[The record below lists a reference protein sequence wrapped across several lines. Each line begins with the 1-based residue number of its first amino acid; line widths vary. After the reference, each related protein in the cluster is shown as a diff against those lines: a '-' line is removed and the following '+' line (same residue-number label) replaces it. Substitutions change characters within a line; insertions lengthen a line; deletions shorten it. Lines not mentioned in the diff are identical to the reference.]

1 MLAHFAERSN
11 EKELN
16 AEITLLDSFS
26 FFIKVFLLSL
36 GKYFYAKAMNIKLI
50 KAEIEKLSL
59 MLSSWEGE
67 ESVSAIERDIALDKL
82 KKIYDLVRF
91 NAEVAAVEPIA
102 TPVAAP
108 VEEREE
114 EPQQESDVEVEL
126 IFADEEDFLSTL
138 PEAVEE
144 EDAEAEP
151 SLVEEI
157 LASAMV
163 ATPISA
169 PAEIVPEIIEAKIEL
184 PEVEV
189 TTPEVEPEPEPVIEP
204 KTTPE
209 PVVEEPA
216 MAPKPQQEEKPAE
229 EKPIEEKPVEE
240 KPAKR
245 EEPRSLNSLFGME
258 EVQRRPRTKHQR
270 MMSIYND
277 NEPAPEKV
285 VDISKIFDM
294 DVDAPKPMTSK
305 SAEPKTAPA
314 PKPAPKAAPAP
325 VEEERRVTIAD
336 AIAATTQ
343 TLADTIVAPNAL
355 AEEINHS
362 KIASLRDGIGLND
375 KFLMIR
381 DLFDGDDEAYDEAI
395 TALDSLE
402 SMDDCMIHIIE
413 NYAWNPDTEGSK
425 FIMQLLERKLS

>member
-59 MLSSWEGE
+59 LLSSWEGE

-169 PAEIVPEIIEAKIEL
+169 PAEVASEEEPETEVATPVIEPEL
-184 PEVEV
+184 
-189 TTPEVEPEPEPVIEP
+189 EPEPVIEP
-204 KTTPE
+204 EPTPE
-209 PVVEEPA
+209 PVAEEPA

>member
-1 MLAHFAERSN
+1 
-11 EKELN
+11 
-16 AEITLLDSFS
+16 
-26 FFIKVFLLSL
+26 
-36 GKYFYAKAMNIKLI
+36 MNIKLI

-59 MLSSWEGE
+59 LLSSWEGE

-91 NAEVAAVEPIA
+91 DAEVAAVEPIA

-144 EDAEAEP
+144 EDAESEP

-189 TTPEVEPEPEPVIEP
+189 TTPEIEPTPEPRIEPEP
-204 KTTPE
+204 TPE
-209 PVVEEPA
+209 PVAEEPT
-216 MAPKPQQEEKPAE
+216 MAPEPQQEEKPAE

-362 KIASLRDGIGLND
+362 KIASLRDGIGIND

-413 NYAWNPDTEGSK
+413 NYTWNPDTEGSK

>member
-1 MLAHFAERSN
+1 M
-11 EKELN
+11 
-16 AEITLLDSFS
+16 
-26 FFIKVFLLSL
+26 LSL
-36 GKYFYAKAMNIKLI
+36 GKYFYANAMNIKLI
-50 KAEIEKLSL
+50 QAEIEKLSL
-59 MLSSWEGE
+59 MLSSWEDE

-91 NAEVAAVEPIA
+91 DAEVAVAEPIA

-189 TTPEVEPEPEPVIEP
+189 TTPEIEPTPEPVIEP

-209 PVVEEPA
+209 PVAEEPA

-229 EKPIEEKPVEE
+229 EKPLEEKPVEE

-305 SAEPKTAPA
+305 SAEPKTA
-314 PKPAPKAAPAP
+314 PAPKAAPAP

>member
-59 MLSSWEGE
+59 LLSSWEGE

-169 PAEIVPEIIEAKIEL
+169 PAEVASEEEPETEVATPAIEPELEPEIEI
-184 PEVEV
+184 
-189 TTPEVEPEPEPVIEP
+189 EPEP
-204 KTTPE
+204 TPE
-209 PVVEEPA
+209 PVAEEPT

-305 SAEPKTAPA
+305 SAEPKTASA

>member
-1 MLAHFAERSN
+1 M
-11 EKELN
+11 
-16 AEITLLDSFS
+16 
-26 FFIKVFLLSL
+26 LSL

-59 MLSSWEGE
+59 LLSSWEGE

-91 NAEVAAVEPIA
+91 DAEVAAVEPIA

-189 TTPEVEPEPEPVIEP
+189 TTPEIEPTPEPVIETEP
-204 KTTPE
+204 TPE
-209 PVVEEPA
+209 PVAEEPV
-216 MAPKPQQEEKPAE
+216 MAPESQQEEKTVE
-229 EKPIEEKPVEE
+229 EKPAEE

-395 TALDSLE
+395 SALDSLE

>member
-1 MLAHFAERSN
+1 
-11 EKELN
+11 
-16 AEITLLDSFS
+16 
-26 FFIKVFLLSL
+26 
-36 GKYFYAKAMNIKLI
+36 MNIKLI

-91 NAEVAAVEPIA
+91 DAEVAVAEPIA
-102 TPVAAP
+102 TPAVAP

-144 EDAEAEP
+144 EDAE
-151 SLVEEI
+151 EEI
-157 LASAMV
+157 LASAMAV
-163 ATPISA
+163 APSNA

-189 TTPEVEPEPEPVIEP
+189 TTPEIEPTPEPVIEP
-204 KTTPE
+204 EPTPE
-209 PVVEEPA
+209 PVAEEPV
-216 MAPKPQQEEKPAE
+216 MAPKPQQEEKPTE
-229 EKPIEEKPVEE
+229 EKPAEEKPVEE
-240 KPAKR
+240 KPVEEKLAKH
-245 EEPRSLNSLFGME
+245 EEPSSLNSLFGME

-294 DVDAPKPMTSK
+294 DVDTPKPMTSK

-314 PKPAPKAAPAP
+314 PKPAPKAAPTP

>member
-1 MLAHFAERSN
+1 
-11 EKELN
+11 
-16 AEITLLDSFS
+16 
-26 FFIKVFLLSL
+26 
-36 GKYFYAKAMNIKLI
+36 MNIKLI

-189 TTPEVEPEPEPVIEP
+189 TTPEIEPTPEPVIEP
-204 KTTPE
+204 EPTPE
-209 PVVEEPA
+209 PVAEEPV
-216 MAPKPQQEEKPAE
+216 MASEPQQEEKPVEEKPAE
-229 EKPIEEKPVEE
+229 EKPAEE

-294 DVDAPKPMTSK
+294 AVDAPKPMTSK